1 MQTPI
6 VKGTKMTHR
15 RSGTEDM
22 ERTSIGEEIEG
33 VSDLTTPDERGK
45 SGEKSIR
52 EREREQN
59 ELIQSRMDK
68 EMERR
73 VEIMRKRM
81 EDKYREQTEEELC
94 KRINDFISAST
105 DDRREEERETSE
117 NIMRKQDKGKEKAK
131 ETANER
137 RK

>member
-6 VKGTKMTHR
+6 VKGTKTKHG

-22 ERTSIGEEIEG
+22 ERTSIGEEIKG

-59 ELIQSRMDK
+59 ELIQS
-68 EMERR
+68 
-73 VEIMRKRM
+73 
-81 EDKYREQTEEELC
+81 
-94 KRINDFISAST
+94 
-105 DDRREEERETSE
+105 
-117 NIMRKQDKGKEKAK
+117 
-131 ETANER
+131 
-137 RK
+137 